1 MCPPFFYVPKKAR
14 NHNFV
19 AKYRPMYLAPLN
31 FDRFFARVFS
41 HEHIAKRFLEDF
53 LELEIEHIE
62 LLKQKHRL
70 TDDAAKV
77 EFDFRCTIGGA
88 DIIVDMQQWYKTDVV
103 QRFYTYHTAGTVL
116 QLEKMP
122 DKKLLPDNRDKR
134 AKGKDYASL
143 KPVVTL
149 IWMVDDTLRFS
160 ENYVGYILTP
170 EAVREFLEKD
180 KIWNDQQ
187 IVALLQERERLLKI
201 MHNDTKSLD
210 FLPQNR
216 LVFLFQHNIV
226 KDKLLK
232 KYHRWFQFAEKTRN
246 KENREGDF
254 EEYLGDP
261 IFTEIMRLINTKG
274 LTKED
279 LDYVES
285 EEESKEQ
292 FERFLTGERN
302 YAKKEGEK
310 IGIEKVALQMILDG
324 EPDEK
329 IKKYTGL
336 SEERIRALRE
346 R

>member
-1 MCPPFFYVPKKAR
+1 MF
-14 NHNFV
+14 
-19 AKYRPMYLAPLN
+19 LAPLN
-31 FDRFFARVFS
+31 YDRFFARVFS

-53 LELEIEHIE
+53 LDLEIEHIE

-103 QRFYTYHTAGTVL
+103 QRFYTYHAAGTVL

-134 AKGKDYASL
+134 AKSKDYAAL

-160 ENYVGYILTP
+160 ENYVGYVLPP
-170 EAVREFLEKD
+170 EAIREFLEKD
-180 KIWNDQQ
+180 KIWNNQD
-187 IVALLQERERLLKI
+187 IIALLQERERLLRI
-201 MHNDTKSLD
+201 MRNDTKSLD
-210 FLPQNR
+210 FLAQNR

-226 KDKLLK
+226 KDKVMQ

-246 KENREGDF
+246 RENMEQDF
-254 EEYLGDP
+254 AEYLGDP
-261 IFTEIMRLINTKG
+261 IFTEIMRLINKKG

-279 LDYVES
+279 LDYVEN
-285 EEESKEQ
+285 EEENKEL
-292 FERFLTGERN
+292 FERFLVGERST
-302 YAKKEGEK
+302 AKKEGEK
-310 IGIEKVALQMILDG
+310 IGIEIGVEKVAVQMILDG

-346 R
+346 QCL